1 MRPAYEP
8 SVPQGLKPA
17 HITALGGTAEAV
29 PFHKTI
35 YETSFMYLLSPKC
48 MDPSLREE

>member
-1 MRPAYEP
+1 MRPAYGQ

-35 YETSFMYLLSPKC
+35 YETGSRSFGS
-48 MDPSLREE
+48 